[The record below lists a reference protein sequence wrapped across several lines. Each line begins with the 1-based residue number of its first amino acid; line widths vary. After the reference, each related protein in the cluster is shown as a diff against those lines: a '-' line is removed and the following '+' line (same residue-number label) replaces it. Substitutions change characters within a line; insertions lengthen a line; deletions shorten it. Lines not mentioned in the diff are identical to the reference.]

1 MYSNIQDC
9 DEGQPDAL
17 VSTAFCGTHLLNHQF
32 TSSIDS
38 IQFFR
43 TPSLFHVQQR
53 ISDMGTLT
61 GARYPFVGLYPT
73 TLAPGPSGS
82 VRSEDPK
89 GSSALSELPLSCKH
103 PRANKSPTALDMLFV
118 CQVQRA
124 AFFVLRIS
132 LGIICS
138 VCEASFYRAVADH
151 INERV
156 GRYCLMMLLGS
167 CGMWNAGGC
176 ESSR

>member
-1 MYSNIQDC
+1 
-9 DEGQPDAL
+9 
-17 VSTAFCGTHLLNHQF
+17 
-32 TSSIDS
+32 
-38 IQFFR
+38 
-43 TPSLFHVQQR
+43 
-53 ISDMGTLT
+53 MGTLT
-61 GARYPFVGLYPT
+61 GARYSIVDLYT
-73 TLAPGPSGS
+73 VALAPGPSGS
-82 VRSEDPK
+82 VCTKNSK
-89 GSSALSELPLSCKH
+89 GPFTLSELPLSGNQ
-103 PRANKSPTALDMLFV
+103 PIANKSPTTLDLLFGFL
-118 CQVQRA
+118 VQRA

-176 ESSR
+176 ESTR

>member
-1 MYSNIQDC
+1 
-9 DEGQPDAL
+9 
-17 VSTAFCGTHLLNHQF
+17 
-32 TSSIDS
+32 
-38 IQFFR
+38 
-43 TPSLFHVQQR
+43 
-53 ISDMGTLT
+53 MGTLS

-82 VRSEDPK
+82 LCPKDPK
-89 GSSALSELPLSCKH
+89 GPFTLSELPLSGNQ
-103 PRANKSPTALDMLFV
+103 PIVNKSPTTLDLLFGFL
-118 CQVQRA
+118 VQRA